1 MRKTAERRVREICA
15 VLFSA
20 VLCAVTLTA
29 CGASPFSTSSS
40 AKRAAGEYAVA
51 ETAAAAAAPARYDG
65 GVQYNT
71 MGVAADAM
79 VADMEMAEEKS
90 AGGSEEMPKVT
101 DGRKLIR
108 NVSISIRL
116 PSDEELQGAVAGI
129 TAVTKQF
136 GGFVVN
142 NDMNFDRNYAGGSLT
157 IQVPKDD
164 VDRFLEAIRGQGYR
178 ITGINDSSRDVTS
191 QYVDTETR
199 IKVQEQ
205 KIENYQKY
213 LEQAENVTDTL
224 EISDRL
230 NEAIA
235 DMESYKSTMKALNQ
249 QIDYTEIFI
258 NLSCDAAVTHESF
271 GERVQRTLRETGEN
285 FVDCLLDGLQWFSEA
300 VAGLIFA
307 LPLIWIVIRVVMAAF
322 RAGRGAVKG
331 KNATG
336 KDAAGQDGSGKKKG
350 FFGFGRKKQKKDAA
364 DTANGADS
372 SGSNSDGSGAAGSPA
387 NPSNAEKKD

>member
-1 MRKTAERRVREICA
+1 MRKTAERRITEICA
-15 VLFSA
+15 VFFSA
-20 VLCAVTLTA
+20 ALCAVTLTA
-29 CGASPFSTSSS
+29 CGASPFSGSSS

-51 ETAAAAAAPARYDG
+51 ETAAAAAARYDG

-79 VADMEMAEEKS
+79 VADMEMAEEKA

-271 GERVQRTLRETGEN
+271 SERVQRTLRETGEN

-331 KNATG
+331 K
-336 KDAAGQDGSGKKKG
+336 KAAGQDAPEKKKG

-364 DTANGADS
+364 ADAANGAGP